1 MYCYVQPFR
10 SQAAPSRGCFFE
22 QGVSRASRARSRSC
36 ASGSRPRT
44 FLYPVGPPLSEER
57 CVGRRVGVWHDPLW
71 FQFLTAPPMVRK
83 ILNQLLS
90 CRNPLVPPGPTGLLV
105 PEGRPVWFNLFT
117 KLFIADPRL
126 SIEDLDVVP
135 GLHRKKV
142 FSVVFGQC
150 YGCREWIGSAR

>member
-1 MYCYVQPFR
+1 MCV
-10 SQAAPSRGCFFE
+10 SAVSRGDPSGARSPFFE

-36 ASGSRPRT
+36 ASGSSPRT

-71 FQFLTAPPMVRK
+71 FQILAAPPMVRK

-105 PEGRPVWFNLFT
+105 PEGRPVWFKFFT
-117 KLFIADPRL
+117 LLVSWPAPSRHLAKTSLAPNPHV
-126 SIEDLDVVP
+126 SWDLARTLP
-135 GLHRKKV
+135 GRAPILPLP
-142 FSVVFGQC
+142 
-150 YGCREWIGSAR
+150 GS